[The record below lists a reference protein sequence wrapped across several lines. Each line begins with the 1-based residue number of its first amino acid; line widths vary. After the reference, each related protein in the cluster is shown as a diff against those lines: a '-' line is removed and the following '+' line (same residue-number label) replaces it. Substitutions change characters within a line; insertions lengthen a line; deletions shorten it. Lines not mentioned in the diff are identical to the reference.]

1 MKLVSD
7 TWGCSSVFFRLKKN
21 AAISEQEE
29 DRQTNQFCLQRLT
42 YSVTLLINREGGTT
56 TFPLGHL
63 HNIASRSMCMFPLKL

>member
-29 DRQTNQFCLQRLT
+29 DRQTNQFVSLTAADIQRHI
-42 YSVTLLINREGGTT
+42 IN
-56 TFPLGHL
+56 
-63 HNIASRSMCMFPLKL
+63 

>member
-29 DRQTNQFCLQRLT
+29 DQSILLTAADIQR
-42 YSVTLLINREGGTT
+42 YIIN
-56 TFPLGHL
+56 
-63 HNIASRSMCMFPLKL
+63 